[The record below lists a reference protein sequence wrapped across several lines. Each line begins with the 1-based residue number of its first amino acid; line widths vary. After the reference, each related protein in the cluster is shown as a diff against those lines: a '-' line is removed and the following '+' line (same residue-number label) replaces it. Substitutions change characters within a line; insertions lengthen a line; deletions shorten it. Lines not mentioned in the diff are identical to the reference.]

1 MYQKILVP
9 IDGSPTSHYGLAEA
23 VRLAKALRS
32 QIRLV
37 HIVNEWIIASPE
49 GAVVNIGLVLD
60 ALRASGHA
68 ALDAADR
75 LVRDA
80 GIDTDSVLI
89 EEIGNQAGPAIVKL
103 AQDWPAD
110 LIVCG
115 THGRRGIRRMVL
127 GSDAEYIVRH
137 ATVPV
142 MLTRG
147 SESPDP

>member
-1 MYQKILVP
+1 MYKKILVP
-9 IDGSPTSHYGLAEA
+9 IDGSPTSDRGLAEA
-23 VRLAKALRS
+23 VRLAQALGS

-37 HIVNEWIIASPE
+37 HVVNEWIIASPE

-80 GIDTDSVLI
+80 GVDTDSVLL
-89 EEIGNQAGPAIVKL
+89 EEIGSQAGPAIVKQ
-103 AQDWPAD
+103 AQEWPAD

-115 THGRRGIRRMVL
+115 THGRRGIRRIVL
-127 GSDAEYIVRH
+127 GSDAEYIVRQ

-142 MLTRG
+142 MLIR
-147 SESPDP
+147 SNDSPG